1 MAINFLNNPKV
12 GDNVKIEIGNSAD
25 LKILHDGTDSFINN
39 DGTGH
44 LYIQQF
50 NNDKD
55 IYFKNDNGSGGIATY
70 FYLDGSLVN
79 GSSILGATRFPDK
92 SQIFLGTGG
101 DMALYH
107 DGTNSFISNGT
118 GNITIENSSN
128 DSDIIFRSDDGS
140 GGTTEY
146 FKLDGSQTII
156 DVATRTLFRD
166 SVKATFG
173 AGYDLEIYHDGSN
186 SYIVDSGTG
195 NLNINATNLALNNG
209 AGTKTYILATDGG
222 SVQLRHNDSTKL
234 ETTST
239 GVTVTGVAK
248 IQYNGV
254 GLDVENTASNG
265 ADTGIRIRGA
275 RNGQSFASGNL
286 TSYALFSNYDDNT
299 TPNNYDLAKIGAG
312 MYDANADT
320 GYFRIMTN
328 NGTAITKALD
338 IDKSQNAL
346 FYANVGIGTASPSSL
361 LHLSSASSPTLRI
374 VDTTND
380 VTLLAYAQDSSAVF
394 GTYSNHPL
402 AFFTNSAE
410 KMRITSAGELQL
422 TQSNAE
428 FDFTS
433 SSSSGYKT
441 TFNMDDTGLDIGHNS
456 SGRALNLQT
465 NSTDRLT
472 ITGAGNVGIGT
483 TSPSQKLQ
491 VEGNSWIKGI
501 YYDSSGDAGSSGQ
514 VLSSTSTGTNWVSAG
529 GTSGVAPMVKFNRS
543 GINSSTYTMIA
554 TVNGDN
560 LASIIQMTMTGTS
573 ANVVFACTFDITVN
587 HSQDIHVKSMNGDYT
602 EVTLRITSNNNE
614 DYSIEAKHN
623 GSTTTTA
630 EVCIFPLADEIITPT
645 TTDPG
650 YTGAEY
656 EHTAVEGWRFGGED
670 GNVESSNVVVDGN
683 VGIGTTAPDCK
694 LRIDSNDNNQL
705 KLNRQGVG
713 AFKLFVESG
722 GGFVFE
728 DDGSERMRI
737 DSAGS
742 VGIGTTAPAE
752 LLNVNK
758 ENAESVVL
766 ISRGGNNLSTST
778 DIGKIK
784 FSADYNG
791 SIIEYGNIKTYSNSL
806 SSVRSSMDFNVKSTG
821 GNITTGM
828 TVYGTNSGVNV
839 GIGTTSPS
847 SKLTVVSNSNIL
859 SFNEHGSSAIAE
871 LKLIGDTAHDT
882 AIYFGDAT
890 DNVRAGFYYDV
901 SSNQLQVRGYNNGTR
916 MVVNSN
922 GNVGIGTTSP
932 SAKLHVNGTAKAT
945 KLELDESSS
954 STGDVSSPAGFID
967 VIVGGTGYI
976 IPYFSP
982 D

>member
-1 MAINFLNNPKV
+1 
-12 GDNVKIEIGNSAD
+12 
-25 LKILHDGTDSFINN
+25 
-39 DGTGH
+39 
-44 LYIQQF
+44 
-50 NNDKD
+50 
-55 IYFKNDNGSGGIATY
+55 
-70 FYLDGSLVN
+70 
-79 GSSILGATRFPDK
+79 
-92 SQIFLGTGG
+92 
-101 DMALYH
+101 MALYH

-118 GNITIENSSN
+118 GDITIENSSN

-683 VGIGTTAPDCK
+683 VGIGVTVPNAKLHVGAPSTTANSLTFGAAAGQIFTNENSEFAFGLLNASPYPLYIQGRTSSNTARNITLQGLGGNIGIGTYSPDCK

-901 SSNQLQVRGYNNGTR
+901 SANQLQVRGYNNGTR

-954 STGDVSSPAGFID
+954 TTGDVSSPAGFID

-982 D
+982 E